1 MHAIANYLHT
11 PPPARRRRR
20 RRAATTRMA
29 PAGVAIL
36 LTFYVVKQTQRGG
49 RDFFLHAKRIIFGH
63 SRFLSQ
69 QLVINL
75 PGSCPGRRS
84 LSPFNFSHL
93 VLFGGKTEKFF
104 VANLTH
110 QPIV

>member
-11 PPPARRRRR
+11 PPPARRRRRR

-49 RDFFLHAKRIIFGH
+49 RDFFCMQKELYLATLCF
-63 SRFLSQ
+63 
-69 QLVINL
+69 
-75 PGSCPGRRS
+75 
-84 LSPFNFSHL
+84 
-93 VLFGGKTEKFF
+93 
-104 VANLTH
+104 
-110 QPIV
+110 

>member
-11 PPPARRRRR
+11 PPPAR

-36 LTFYVVKQTQRGG
+36 LTFYVVKQTKGWKG
-49 RDFFLHAKRIIFGH
+49 FFLHAKRIIFGH

-75 PGSCPGRRS
+75 PGSLAQVAGRCRLLIFPTWFYLVVKLRS
-84 LSPFNFSHL
+84 CFL
-93 VLFGGKTEKFF
+93 
-104 VANLTH
+104 
-110 QPIV
+110 

>member
-1 MHAIANYLHT
+1 
-11 PPPARRRRR
+11 
-20 RRAATTRMA
+20 MA

-75 PGSCPGRRS
+75 PGSCPGRRP

-93 VLFGGKTEKFF
+93 VLFGGKTEEFFF
-104 VANLTH
+104 VANLTQ

>member
-11 PPPARRRRR
+11 PPPARR

-36 LTFYVVKQTQRGG
+36 LTFYVVKQTKGWKG
-49 RDFFLHAKRIIFGH
+49 FFLHAKRIIFGH

-75 PGSCPGRRS
+75 PGSCPGRRP

-93 VLFGGKTEKFF
+93 VLFGGKTEEFFF
-104 VANLTH
+104 VANLTQ

>member
-20 RRAATTRMA
+20 RSRAATTRMA

-49 RDFFLHAKRIIFGH
+49 RDFFCMPTKLRIVSFDE
-63 SRFLSQ
+63 LSK
-69 QLVINL
+69 IDH
-75 PGSCPGRRS
+75 
-84 LSPFNFSHL
+84 PFVF
-93 VLFGGKTEKFF
+93 
-104 VANLTH
+104 
-110 QPIV
+110 

>member
-49 RDFFLHAKRIIFGH
+49 RDFFCMQKELYLATLCF
-63 SRFLSQ
+63 
-69 QLVINL
+69 
-75 PGSCPGRRS
+75 
-84 LSPFNFSHL
+84 
-93 VLFGGKTEKFF
+93 
-104 VANLTH
+104 
-110 QPIV
+110 